1 MNKKGIMMQKK
12 RSMKLLVGILS
23 LGIML
28 GVLAGCSGGGSSRGD
43 GADEKKIIVFADAGW
58 ESIQF
63 HNDIAQFIMEN
74 GYGYKTD
81 ILPGSTA
88 ATFAGFRQGDIDVYM
103 EVWTDNLVEVYPEAI
118 EAGDIKE
125 VSVNFDDN
133 AQGLYVP
140 TYLIE
145 GDLENGIEPL
155 TPDLKTIQDLEKY
168 WEVFEDQEEPSKGR
182 IYGSPPGWNVD
193 NIMQTKVNTYGLDK
207 TFNYFSPGSD
217 TGLSASLAGAVE
229 KGKPWVGYYWE
240 PTWVLGKYDMTLL
253 EEEPYDEEKWENGYE
268 SAFPPMPV
276 TVAVYKDL
284 EDDAPEIVEFLSNY
298 KTSSQLTS
306 DALAFMQDNDVDTKA
321 AAMWFFEKHEDLWT
335 SWVPAEVAEKV
346 KTALSK

>member
-1 MNKKGIMMQKK
+1 
-12 RSMKLLVGILS
+12 MKIRRKVSKVKFLGRVLALGLS
-23 LGIML
+23 LALLTACSNSNDGKD
-28 GVLAGCSGGGSSRGD
+28 AGGEG
-43 GADEKKIIVFADAGW
+43 KKTIIFADAGW

-63 HNDIAQFIMEN
+63 HNDIAQFILEE
-74 GYGYKTD
+74 GYGYETD

-88 ATFAGFRQGDIDVYM
+88 ATFAGFRKGDIDVYM
-103 EVWTDNLVEVYPEAI
+103 EVWTDNLLEVYPEAI

-145 GDLENGIEPL
+145 GDPEKGIEPL
-155 TPDLKTIQDLEKY
+155 TPDLKTMQDLEKY
-168 WEVFEDQEEPSKGR
+168 WEVFKDQEEPTKGR

-193 NIMQTKVNTYGLDK
+193 NIMQQKVKTYGLDE

-217 TGLSASLAGAVE
+217 TGLSASLAGAVG
-229 KGKPWVGYYWE
+229 KGEPWVGYYWE
-240 PTWVLGKYDMTLL
+240 PTWVLGKFDMTLL
-253 EEEPYDEEKWENGYE
+253 EEEPYDEAKWQDGYG

-284 EDDAPEIVEFLSNY
+284 PEEAPELVEFLSNY
-298 KTSSQLTS
+298 STSSQITS
-306 DALAFMQDNDVDTKA
+306 DALAYMQDNDVETKEA
-321 AAMWFFEKHEDLWT
+321 ALWFFAEYEELWT
-335 SWVPAEVAEKV
+335 SWVPADIADKV
-346 KTALSK
+346 KAALK

>member
-1 MNKKGIMMQKK
+1 MNKKRNLI
-12 RSMKLLVGILS
+12 LLVGILV
-23 LGIML
+23 IATML
-28 GVLAGCSGGGSSRGD
+28 GVVTACSNSGEGAGN
-43 GADEKKIIVFADAGW
+43 KKTIIFADAGW

-63 HNDIAQFIMEN
+63 HNDIAQFILEN
-74 GYGYKTD
+74 GYGYQTD

-103 EVWTDNLVEVYPEAI
+103 EVWTDNLLEVYPEAI

-125 VSVNFDDN
+125 VSINFDDN

-140 TYLIE
+140 TYMIE
-145 GDLENGIEPL
+145 GDAEKGIEPL

-182 IYGSPPGWNVD
+182 IYGAPSGWNVD
-193 NIMQTKVNTYGLDK
+193 NIMQAKVVTYGLDK
-207 TFNYFSPGSD
+207 TFNYFAPGTD
-217 TGLSASLAGAVE
+217 TGLSASIAGAVE
-229 KGKPWVGYYWE
+229 KGEPWVGYYWE

-253 EEEPYDEEKWENGYE
+253 EEEPHDEEKWKNGYE
-268 SAFPPMPV
+268 TAFPPMPV

-284 EDDAPEIVEFLSNY
+284 VEEAPEIVEFLSHY

-306 DALAFMQDNDVDTKA
+306 DALAYMQENDAGTKE
-321 AAMWFFEKHEDLWT
+321 AAMWFFQEHEDLWT
-335 SWVPAEVAEKV
+335 SWIPEDIAAKV
-346 KTALSK
+346 KAALD